1 MSDIASRHAENPDMP
16 GNPPASSS
24 HAVSPSVSAASA
36 KANAFFKR
44 ISSIGVSG
52 KQYFDEVDDVKL
64 PQIQHD
70 LEVGDDK
77 EKLIAMKRL
86 LAMISKGRDVAAAF
100 PNVVKCVINK
110 NPEVRKLVYM
120 FLVHYAEVQ
129 PQEALLAINSLQK
142 AMAENNQHMRANA
155 LRCMS
160 NIRVKEIAQL
170 IVLAVQKAA
179 KDLSPFVRKAAAFA
193 IPKIIRLDARH
204 MEQCTDLISHLLAD
218 NSTMVVG
225 AAVQAFMEVCPDR
238 FDLIHPVFRH
248 ICNLLPD
255 VDEWGQVS
263 IVNMLLRYG
272 RNQFVNPDPMVQKA
286 IREKRAEEHKDEPPS
301 EKTDDE
307 IFGAAEDDD
316 MVSTL
321 DPDHRLLLQNTLCL
335 MQSRNCAVVLGTCV
349 LHFYMAPPAEVSRIA
364 KPMVRLLHSDRET
377 EYVTLCNI
385 ATMAA
390 TYPRLFSEVVEEFFI
405 SGSESLPT
413 RNLKL
418 DILTRSANEQN
429 IGKIL
434 KELKEYSRD
443 ENKTFVAAA
452 VQAIGRC
459 ATALPDVADSCMQQ
473 LVQLVVN
480 STSQTVAAES
490 IVVIKRLLQMNANK
504 DASADEKEQEQAD
517 RRDVSIIKQLAR
529 MLIDNNVT
537 IPQARA
543 AIIWLVG
550 EYNDKIRERAPDV
563 LRCLAKSFLDESDIV
578 KLQILT
584 LGAKLVLASEP
595 EPPQPRV
602 LEILRYVLQLAKYDV
617 NYDIRDRARL
627 IRLLIFTEGD
637 ASTNEIRKN
646 AKSLFLSEKPVPA
659 FESITDI
666 SSGFL
671 LGTLS
676 HVIHDTAP
684 GYRPLEDFPEE
695 APDPTTRNPPVV
707 STDADKGEA
716 GETKMGAFTGLAPGQ
731 DPDSYLFGEDEGLGD
746 DADDGWGAGW
756 DDDEEGGEGDAKKS
770 SKKTGGDD
778 GWGDDDGWGMGD
790 DTEQKDDADLG
801 WDLEDDSA
809 APAAEEPKKEEEP
822 KAEPEDD
829 GWGIEDE
836 GEKPK
841 EEEEPEEEPKQKM
854 LGDADIDEKDAQT
867 EPTPAPEPAPAPEE
881 TAEPAKKEEITE
893 ETTSS
898 GTVAAVEDGEA
909 EE

>member
-1 MSDIASRHAENPDMP
+1 MP
-16 GNPPASSS
+16 GNPPASTYQM
-24 HAVSPSVSAASA
+24 PAAA
-36 KANAFFKR
+36 QKANAFFKK
-44 ISSIGVSG
+44 IGTMMPTGG
-52 KQYFDEVDDVKL
+52 KHFFDEVDEVKL
-64 PQIQHD
+64 PEIQHD

-77 EKLIAMKRL
+77 EKLVAMKRL

-100 PNVVKCVINK
+100 PNVVKCVVNK
-110 NPEVRKLVYM
+110 NSEVRKLVYM

-142 AMAENNQHMRANA
+142 AMSENNQHMRANA

-179 KDLSPFVRKAAAFA
+179 KDMSPYVRKAAAFA
-193 IPKIIRLDARH
+193 IPKIMRLDSRH
-204 MEQCTDLISHLLAD
+204 LEQCTELISKLLGD

-225 AAVQAFMEVCPDR
+225 AAAQAFMEVCPER
-238 FDLIHPVFRH
+238 FDIVHPVFRH

-263 IVNMLLRYG
+263 IVNLLLRYG
-272 RNQFVNPDPMVQKA
+272 RNQFTNPDPIVQKA
-286 IREKRAEEHKDEPPS
+286 LREKRAEAQKDQPPS

-316 MVSTL
+316 LVSTI
-321 DPDHRLLLQNTLCL
+321 DPDHRMLLQNTLCL
-335 MQSRNCAVVLGTCV
+335 MQSRNSAVVLATCV

-364 KPMVRLLHSDRET
+364 KPMVRLLHTDRET
-377 EYVTLCNI
+377 EYVALANI

-390 TYPRLFSEVVEEFFI
+390 TYPRLFSDVVEEFFI
-405 SGSESLPT
+405 SGGESLPT
-413 RNLKL
+413 RTLKL

-429 IGKIL
+429 INRIL
-434 KELKEYSRD
+434 KELKEYAKD
-443 ENKTFVAAA
+443 ENKTFVASA

-473 LVQLVVN
+473 LVQLIVH

-504 DASADEKEQEQAD
+504 DTAADAQEQEHAD
-517 RRDVSIIKQLAR
+517 RRDVGIIKQLAR
-529 MLIDNNVT
+529 MLIDNSVT

-563 LRCLAKSFLDESDIV
+563 LRCLAKTFLDEADLV
-578 KLQILT
+578 KLQVIT
-584 LGAKLVLASEP
+584 LGAKLVLASDP
-595 EPPQPRV
+595 EAPPPRV
-602 LEILRYVLQLAKYDV
+602 MEILRYILQLAKYDV

-627 IRLLIFTEGD
+627 VRLMLFAEDGEKV
-637 ASTNEIRKN
+637 SEIRKN

-659 FESITDI
+659 FESVTDI
-666 SSGFL
+666 CSGFL

-695 APDPTTRNPPVV
+695 APDPTTRNPPAVTQEPEKEEF
-707 STDADKGEA
+707 SAAKA
-716 GETKMGAFTGLAPGQ
+716 GGFTGLAPGQ

-756 DDDEEGGEGDAKKS
+756 DDDEEEDGDKKKT
-770 SKKTGGDD
+770 SKKEAGGDD
-778 GWGDDDGWGMGD
+778 DWGMGD
-790 DTEQKDDADLG
+790 DDWGIGAEDDKKADAELS
-801 WDLEDDSA
+801 WDLEDESA
-809 APAAEEPKKEEEP
+809 EPKEKKEEEKP
-822 KAEPEDD
+822 KAAEEEEDD
-829 GWGIEDE
+829 GWGIGEE
-836 GEKPK
+836 EEKPK
-841 EEEEPEEEPKQKM
+841 EEGEEPEHVQKM
-854 LGDADIDEKDAQT
+854 LGDADIDENDA
-867 EPTPAPEPAPAPEE
+867 APAPAPAPVAEAPASAEE
-881 TAEPAKKEEITE
+881 TPAPAEPEPAKEETPAAE
-893 ETTSS
+893 ETTAA
-898 GTVAAVEDGEA
+898 VAAVEEGEA
-909 EE
+909 DE

>member
-1 MSDIASRHAENPDMP
+1 MP
-16 GNPPASSS
+16 GNPPAGSYQPPQTT
-24 HAVSPSVSAASA
+24 AQ
-36 KANAFFKR
+36 KANALLKK
-44 ISSIGVSG
+44 ISSITAGG
-52 KQYFDEVDDVKL
+52 KQFFDEVDEVKL
-64 PQIQHD
+64 PEIQHN

-77 EKLIAMKRL
+77 DKLVAMKRL

-100 PNVVKCVINK
+100 PNVVKCVVSK
-110 NPEVRKLVYM
+110 NSEVRKLVYM

-142 AMAENNQHMRANA
+142 AMSENNQHMRANA

-179 KDLSPFVRKAAAFA
+179 KDMSPYVRKAAAFA
-193 IPKIIRLDARH
+193 IPKIMRLDSRH
-204 MEQCTDLISHLLAD
+204 LEQCTDLISHLLSD

-263 IVNMLLRYG
+263 IVNLLLRYG

-286 IREKRAEEHKDEPPS
+286 IREKRAAEHKDEPDA
-301 EKTDDE
+301 EKTEDE

-316 MVSTL
+316 MVSTI
-321 DPDHRLLLQNTLCL
+321 DPDHRLMLQNTLCL
-335 MQSRNCAVVLGTCV
+335 MESRNSAVVLATCV
-349 LHFYMAPPAEVSRIA
+349 LHFYMAPPAEVARIA
-364 KPMVRLLHSDRET
+364 KPMVRLLHTNRET
-377 EYVTLCNI
+377 EYVALANI

-390 TYPRLFSEVVEEFFI
+390 TYPRLFSDVVEEFFI
-405 SGSESLPT
+405 SGAESLPT
-413 RNLKL
+413 RTLKL
-418 DILTRSANEQN
+418 DILTRSANESN
-429 IGKIL
+429 IGRIL
-434 KELKEYSRD
+434 KELKEYAKD
-443 ENKTFVAAA
+443 ENKTFVAGA

-473 LVQLVVN
+473 LVQLIVH

-504 DASADEKEQEQAD
+504 DNSQDEQEQQEHSAN
-517 RRDVSIIKQLAR
+517 RDVSIIKQLAR
-529 MLIDNNVT
+529 MLIENSVT

-563 LRCLAKSFLDESDIV
+563 LRCLAKTFVDEADIV
-578 KLQILT
+578 KLQVLT
-584 LGAKLVLASEP
+584 LGAKLVLSSDP

-602 LEILRYVLQLAKYDV
+602 VEILRYVLQVAKYDV

-627 IRLLIFTEGD
+627 IRLLLLAEGD
-637 ASTNEIRKN
+637 AANTEVRKH
-646 AKSLFLSEKPVPA
+646 AKALFLSEKPVPA
-659 FESITDI
+659 FESVTDLCT
-666 SSGFL
+666 GFL

-695 APDPTTRNPPVV
+695 APDPTTRNPQTAPAEP
-707 STDADKGEA
+707 TAEEGEHKI
-716 GETKMGAFTGLAPGQ
+716 GSFTGLAPGQ
-731 DPDSYLFGEDEGLGD
+731 DPDSYLFGEEEGLGD

-756 DDDEEGGEGDAKKS
+756 DDEEEEGGD
-770 SKKTGGDD
+770 SKKKTPRKSAPAAE
-778 GWGDDDGWGMGD
+778 DDGWGMGD
-790 DTEQKDDADLG
+790 DADWGLEADDKKGGEAELS
-801 WDLEDDSA
+801 WDLDDDNA
-809 APAAEEPKKEEEP
+809 EPKKEEAP
-822 KAEPEDD
+822 KADEDD
-829 GWGIEDE
+829 GWGIGEE
-836 GEKPK
+836 EEKPK
-841 EEEEPEEEPKQKM
+841 EEEKKEE
-854 LGDADIDEKDAQT
+854 
-867 EPTPAPEPAPAPEE
+867 PEPAEEAAPAPAAAPAEE
-881 TAEPAKKEEITE
+881 EAAPAAAAPAETEEPAKEEAPAAE
-893 ETTSS
+893 EVSNT
-898 GTVAAVEDGEA
+898 TVAAVEEGEA
-909 EE
+909 DE

>member
-1 MSDIASRHAENPDMP
+1 MP
-16 GNPPASSS
+16 GNPPPGANHSKLSETAS
-24 HAVSPSVSAASA
+24 
-36 KANAFFKR
+36 KAGAFFKK
-44 ISSIGVSG
+44 ISTIGAGG
-52 KQYFDEVDDVKL
+52 KQYFDEVDEVRL

-77 EKLIAMKRL
+77 EKLVAMKRL

-100 PNVVKCVINK
+100 PNVVKCVVNK
-110 NPEVRKLVYM
+110 NSEVRKLVYM

-142 AMAENNQHMRANA
+142 AMSENNQHMRANA

-170 IVLAVQKAA
+170 IVLAVQKAT
-179 KDLSPFVRKAAAFA
+179 KDMSPFVRKAAAFA
-193 IPKIIRLDARH
+193 IPKIMRLDPRH
-204 MEQCTDLISHLLAD
+204 LEQCTDLISQLLAD

-225 AAVQAFMEVCPDR
+225 AAVQAFMEVCPER
-238 FDLIHPVFRH
+238 YDLIHPVFRH

-263 IVNMLLRYG
+263 IVNLLLRYG

-286 IREKRAEEHKDEPPS
+286 LREKRAEEHKDEPPS

-316 MVSTL
+316 MIATL

-335 MQSRNCAVVLGTCV
+335 MQSRNSAVVLATCV

-364 KPMVRLLHSDRET
+364 KPMIRLLHSDRET
-377 EYVTLCNI
+377 EYVALANI

-390 TYPRLFSEVVEEFFI
+390 TYPRLFSDFVEEFFI
-405 SGSESLPT
+405 SGGESLPT
-413 RNLKL
+413 RTLKL

-429 IGKIL
+429 IGRIL
-434 KELKEYSRD
+434 KELKEYARD
-443 ENKTFVAAA
+443 ENKTFVAGA

-473 LVQLVVN
+473 LVQLIVH

-504 DASADEKEQEQAD
+504 DTSGAATEGQDQDHSD
-517 RRDVSIIKQLAR
+517 RRDVGIIKQLAR
-529 MLIDNNVT
+529 MLMDNSVT

-563 LRCLAKSFLDESDIV
+563 LRCLAKSFLDEADIT

-584 LGAKLVLASEP
+584 LGAKLVLATDP
-595 EPPQPRV
+595 EPPQPRL

-627 IRLLIFTEGD
+627 IRHLLLAEGD
-637 ASTNEIRKN
+637 AATNEVRKN
-646 AKSLFLSEKPVPA
+646 AKKLFLSEKPVPA
-659 FESITDI
+659 FESVTDLCT
-666 SSGFL
+666 GFL

-695 APDPTTRNPPVV
+695 APDPTTRNPPPT
-707 STDADKGEA
+707 STEGSKDEHA
-716 GETKMGAFTGLAPGQ
+716 ETKMGSFTGLAPGQ

-746 DADDGWGAGW
+746 DADDGWGVGW
-756 DDDEEGGEGDAKKS
+756 GDEEETGEGDTKKKPAAKK
-770 SKKTGGDD
+770 G
-778 GWGDDDGWGMGD
+778 GDDDGWGMDDDDWGMGGGD
-790 DTEQKDDADLG
+790 DQKGEAELS
-801 WDLEDDSA
+801 WDLEDDGA
-809 APAAEEPKKEEEP
+809 APAADAPKKEEEA
-822 KAEPEDD
+822 KAEEEDD
-829 GWGIEDE
+829 GWGIGDE
-836 GEKPK
+836 EKEEPK
-841 EEEEPEEEPKQKM
+841 EEEPEHVQKM
-854 LGDADIDEKDAQT
+854 LGDADIDEGDA
-867 EPTPAPEPAPAPEE
+867 APAAAPVEQPAADAAPAE
-881 TAEPAKKEEITE
+881 APAEPAEPAKEEEAPAAE
-893 ETTSS
+893 ETSTSA
-898 GTVAAVEDGEA
+898 TAAVEEGEA
-909 EE
+909 DE